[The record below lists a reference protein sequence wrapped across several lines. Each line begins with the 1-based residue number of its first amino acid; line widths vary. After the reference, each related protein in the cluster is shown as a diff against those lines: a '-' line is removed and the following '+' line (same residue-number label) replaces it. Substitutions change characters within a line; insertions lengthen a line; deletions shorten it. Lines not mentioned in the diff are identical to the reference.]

1 MDSLWKELKMP
12 VLFPGDNLNKNWIVR
27 DQGQY
32 WQIHEQNVDFK
43 VLNWSIFFI
52 DHL

>member
-43 VLNWSIFFI
+43 VLNWRIFFI